1 MAEGKVIWNDGILAE
16 IKAAEKAILSDMAF
30 AIEAEAK
37 VNLTNNNQVDTGFL
51 RNSVYAVTPNGSTED
66 KIDPNGRYKSRKTG
80 RMVDR
85 RQSGQTVTINSDG
98 TSAAVVAGADYAIHQ
113 EAEKSFLYRA
123 GESVAKQSDA
133 IITKNQLK

>member
-1 MAEGKVIWNDGILAE
+1 MSGKVIWNDGLLAE
-16 IKAAEKAILSDMAF
+16 IQGVAKDMLSEMAF
-30 AIEAEAK
+30 AVEGEAK
-37 VNLTNNNQVDTGFL
+37 KNLTNNNQVDTGFL

-123 GESVAKQSDA
+123 GESVARQADG
-133 IITKNQLK
+133 IITKHQLK